1 MSYKVFLIKDAEK
14 DILEIYDY
22 IARNDSRKKAD
33 LLIQKIKEVCGTLS
47 SLPNRSHVPPELER
61 IGVFDYKEIHFKP
74 YRIIY
79 EIIGASVFIHCVLD
93 GRRNLQELLAIR
105 LLR

>member
-1 MSYKVFLIKDAEK
+1 MSYKVYLIEDAEK

-22 IARNDSRKKAD
+22 VARNDSRKIAD
-33 LLIQKIKEVCGTLS
+33 LLIQKIEEVCGTLS
-47 SLPNRSHVPPELER
+47 SLPNRGHVPPELER
-61 IGVFDYKEIHFKP
+61 ISVFDYKEIHYKP

-79 EIIGASVFIHCVLD
+79 EIIGTSVFIHCVLD

-105 LLR
+105 LIR